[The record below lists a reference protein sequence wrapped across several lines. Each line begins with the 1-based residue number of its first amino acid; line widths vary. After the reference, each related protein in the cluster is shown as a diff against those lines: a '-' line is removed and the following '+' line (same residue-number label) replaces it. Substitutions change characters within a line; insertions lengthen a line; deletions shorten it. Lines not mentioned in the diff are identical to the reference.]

1 MRKVSRRHAL
11 SSLAAG
17 GVSLLAGCLNGFG
30 GVQSDDH
37 HVSRTVDIS
46 GTWPMPDFD
55 AANTRH
61 VPGARGPSS
70 GPTEAWRYC
79 APESTENARN
89 GIHDAP
95 AVRGGSI
102 YSVER
107 EALRAR
113 NASDGAVEWEAGR
126 VPEGIYRAPTV
137 MEDTVY
143 LVDYTDP
150 PAVPE
155 VLAVSRADGSVKW
168 SKRLGKQWAFSPLV
182 HDGTVYGLSSGQ
194 DTGLLQA
201 FSTADGTEQ
210 FRIEGEF
217 STVLAA
223 VDETLVAGFETG
235 SIVALSTSDGSERW
249 RVQTGGD
256 QFSTPAIANGT
267 VYIASYDDST
277 SGGNVDLR
285 ALRLSDGTLRWREV
299 LQSGTEIAGLAVG
312 DGAVYAAMNKKLEFN
327 NSTTIAFDVDDG
339 SRRWQYDGLNMNS
352 PVVTEGGIYVT
363 ETRQG
368 FDTVEGYLT
377 ALAPEDGSVRWRHE
391 TGRNVFGPVIV
402 DDVAVLVTKPRNYT
416 KNFGC
421 VRILA

>member
-1 MRKVSRRHAL
+1 
-11 SSLAAG
+11 
-17 GVSLLAGCLNGFG
+17 
-30 GVQSDDH
+30 
-37 HVSRTVDIS
+37 
-46 GTWPMPDFD
+46 
-55 AANTRH
+55 
-61 VPGARGPSS
+61 
-70 GPTEAWRYC
+70 
-79 APESTENARN
+79 
-89 GIHDAP
+89 
-95 AVRGGSI
+95 
-102 YSVER
+102 
-107 EALRAR
+107 
-113 NASDGAVEWEAGR
+113 
-126 VPEGIYRAPTV
+126 

-168 SKRLGKQWAFSPLV
+168 SKRLGKQWAFFPLV

-312 DGAVYAAMNKKLEFN
+312 DGAVYAAMNKKLDFN

-402 DDVAVLVTKPRNYT
+402 DDVAVLVTKPRNDT